1 LLSDV
6 ARDVPVPTPPFWGTR
21 VVESIPLDR
30 VYGFIDKIA
39 LFRGQWQY
47 KQGALSDDDYLYQI
61 AEEVEP
67 ILKRWSEVARDEAI
81 LQPKVVYGYFPVASE
96 GNDVI
101 VFDPVEQQREIE
113 RLTFPRQQGRRRLC
127 IADFFRPAALSA
139 QHSALST
146 RDVLGLVCVTM
157 GPEASRR
164 TRELFETHRY
174 ADYLHLHGLSV
185 ASAEALAEL
194 WHQRM
199 RQELGIDGEDAPT
212 VRELFAQ
219 KFHGGRYSFGYPACP
234 DVADEEKLFRLLRP
248 ERIGCVLTENWQI
261 DPEQSTTALIVHHPE
276 AKYFNA

>member
-1 LLSDV
+1 VRDV
-6 ARDVPVPTPPFWGTR
+6 AREVPVPTPPFWVTR

-47 KQGALSDDDYLYQI
+47 KQGALSDDDYLRQI

-67 ILKRWSEVARDEAI
+67 ILKRWGEAARDEAI
-81 LQPKVVYGYFPVASE
+81 LQPRVVYGYFPVGSE
-96 GNDVI
+96 GNDLV

-113 RLTFPRQQGRRRLC
+113 RFTFPRQQGRRRLC
-127 IADFFRPAALSA
+127 IADFFRPIGPQPSA
-139 QHSALST
+139 VSP

-164 TRELFETHRY
+164 TRELFEAHRY

-212 VRELFAQ
+212 LRELFAQ

-234 DVADEEKLFRLLRP
+234 DVSDEEKLFRLLRP